1 MIFCSQHNDLHIYPY
16 ICTFSPEKPYF
27 LYKISLQNDTF
38 YPFLV
43 CECSQKS
50 AIMAEFYTQ
59 TEGVTGG
66 GQGTSGGVS
75 STYMASIS
83 AA

>member
-1 MIFCSQHNDLHIYPY
+1 MIFCSQHNDLHIYR
-16 ICTFSPEKPYF
+16 IFAFSVLKTVF
-27 LYKISLQNDTF
+27 LYKISFQNDTS

-43 CECSQKS
+43 CECSQNS

>member
-1 MIFCSQHNDLHIYPY
+1 MIFCSQHNDLHIYR
-16 ICTFSPEKPYF
+16 IFAFSVLKTVF
-27 LYKISLQNDTF
+27 LYKISFQNDTF

-43 CECSQKS
+43 CECAQNS

>member
-1 MIFCSQHNDLHIYPY
+1 MIFCSQHNDLHIYR
-16 ICTFSPEKPYF
+16 IFAFSVLKNRIFIQDFFPERYF
-27 LYKISLQNDTF
+27 LS
-38 YPFLV
+38 FLV
-43 CECSQKS
+43 CECSQNS

>member
-1 MIFCSQHNDLHIYPY
+1 MIFCSQHNDLHIYR
-16 ICTFSPEKPYF
+16 IFAFSVLKNR
-27 LYKISLQNDTF
+27 I
-38 YPFLV
+38 FLV
-43 CECSQKS
+43 CECSQNS

>member
-1 MIFCSQHNDLHIYPY
+1 MICIYTVYLH
-16 ICTFSPEKPYF
+16 FQSRKAVF